1 MKRLALFI
9 LIAAAAVGCKKEYK
23 SIYTFVDKTNKA
35 KVKFVHT
42 VANAYPLPDTVTQGG
57 LQLYVNGNKI
67 TGATNVT
74 YGGGVFP
81 GLEYSLV
88 PAGDVNLKAVIPAGT
103 NNPAIPVLDATLKV
117 EDQKTYTAFMVDS
130 LPTTSVFLIEEK
142 FSQIADSG
150 KYFIRLVNA
159 TMGAPALD
167 LYGTTDAT
175 LMASA
180 IPYKAASEFKQI
192 FVGTGARAFA
202 LRLPGS
208 TVNLGT
214 SSITPVAGR
223 MYTLLTYGVI
233 GKGGTRNP
241 RITFYTSRFQTY
253 EF

>member
-42 VANAYPLPDTVTQGG
+42 VPNAYPLPDTAAQGG

-88 PAGDVNLKAVIPAGT
+88 PAGDINLKAVIPAGT

-117 EDQKTYTAFMVDS
+117 GDQKTYTAFITDS
-130 LPTTSVFLIEEK
+130 LPTTSVFLVEEN
-142 FSQIADSG
+142 FSQVADSG
-150 KYFIRLVNA
+150 MYFVRLVNV

-167 LYGTTDAT
+167 LYGTSDA
-175 LMASA
+175 MVIASSV
-180 IPYKAASEFKQI
+180 PYKAASDFKKV
-192 FVGTGARAFA
+192 FVGAGARAFA
-202 LRLPGS
+202 LRLAGG
-208 TVNLGT
+208 TTNLAT
-214 SSITPVAGR
+214 ASITPVAGR

-233 GKGGTRNP
+233 NKGGTRSP
-241 RITFYTSRFQTY
+241 RLTFYTSRFQTY